1 MFTPAT
7 MHGNLVITNAE
18 LEGIA
23 RRGAVAKR
31 VLDVA
36 ASATGLVLLSPVLI
50 GLAATVKAHDGGAVI
65 YASQRVG
72 KDGRGFRLYKFRTM
86 IIDADR
92 QGPGITTAQDRRIT
106 KVGAWLRRFKLDEL
120 PQLWN
125 VLKGEMSLVGPRPED
140 SRYVAHYT
148 PEQRQVLAVRPGIT
162 GAASLAYRS
171 EERLL
176 HGADWETHYL
186 NEIMPAKLALELDYL
201 RRRTLWT
208 DVGMILR
215 TIIAVFKGEG
225 R

>member
-1 MFTPAT
+1 M
-7 MHGNLVITNAE
+7 
-18 LEGIA
+18 

-36 ASATGLVLLSPVLI
+36 ASATGLVVLSPLLI
-50 GLAATVKAHDGGAVI
+50 GLTVAIKAHDGGPVL

-72 KDGRGFRLYKFRTM
+72 KDGRAFLLYKFRTM
-86 IIDADR
+86 IVDSDK
-92 QGPGITTAQDRRIT
+92 QGPGITTARDRRIT
-106 KVGAWLRRFKLDEL
+106 KVGVWLRRFKLDEL

-140 SRYVAHYT
+140 PRYVAHYT
-148 PEQRQVLAVRPGIT
+148 LEQRQVLVVRPGIT

-176 HGADWETHYL
+176 HGPDWETCYL

-201 RRRTLWT
+201 CRRTLWT
-208 DVGMILR
+208 DVGLIVR
-215 TIIAVFKGEG
+215 TFVALFKHKDA
-225 R
+225 

>member
-1 MFTPAT
+1 M
-7 MHGNLVITNAE
+7 
-18 LEGIA
+18 

-36 ASATGLVLLSPVLI
+36 ASATGLVVLSPLLIVL
-50 GLAATVKAHDGGAVI
+50 TVAIKAHDGGPVL
-65 YASQRVG
+65 YASRRVG
-72 KDGRGFRLYKFRTM
+72 KDGRVFLLYKFRTM
-86 IIDADR
+86 IVDADK
-92 QGPGITTAQDRRIT
+92 QAPGITTARDRRIT
-106 KVGAWLRRFKLDEL
+106 KVGLWLRRFKLDEL

-140 SRYVAHYT
+140 PRYVVHYT

-162 GAASLAYRS
+162 GTASLAYRR

-176 HGADWETHYL
+176 HGVDWESRYL

-208 DVGMILR
+208 DVGLIVR
-215 TIIAVFKGEG
+215 TFVALFKHEDQ
-225 R
+225 